1 MKRNQLLAH
10 TDHVASLAL
19 FPASARSFAND
30 KLCVTAAK
38 SERLAK
44 DETERTE
51 KKESELTT
59 RLTGTYAAAA
69 AAAAKKTTTRTF
81 DSALLCSLFI
91 TSLSRVWKR
100 KSKRRGQEGRN
111 NQCAVRNRSHY
122 RSFVQQQQKGSD
134 GGKRYTHG
142 PSFDWF
148 FIVEFHC
155 YHFVL
160 EERKKERK
168 RMRE

>member
-1 MKRNQLLAH
+1 MTNC
-10 TDHVASLAL
+10 ASQQQK
-19 FPASARSFAND
+19 ARD
-30 KLCVTAAK
+30 WQKTKLN
-38 SERLAK
+38 ERK
-44 DETERTE
+44 

-59 RLTGTYAAAA
+59 RLTGTYAA